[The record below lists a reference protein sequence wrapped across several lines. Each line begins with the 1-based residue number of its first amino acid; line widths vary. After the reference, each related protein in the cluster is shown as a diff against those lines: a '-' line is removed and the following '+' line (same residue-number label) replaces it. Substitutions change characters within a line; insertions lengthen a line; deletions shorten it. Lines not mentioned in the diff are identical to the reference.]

1 MHAGFTGQF
10 LTKPSSPCLDSESK
24 PNNGPDGRALF
35 YRSSVFS
42 GYWANKADKL
52 VSITS
57 SDNVSLDIK
66 LYLSLE
72 ELLSYSV
79 EIGKVSSSNN
89 NVS

>member
-1 MHAGFTGQF
+1 MALMAVHCSTGLLFSVATGQ
-10 LTKPSSPCLDSESK
+10 
-24 PNNGPDGRALF
+24 
-35 YRSSVFS
+35 
-42 GYWANKADKL
+42 NKADKL